1 MARAWR
7 GVKCAMMMGA
17 LRKNIMAQWRAN
29 EFSSMAHLWRNAG
42 AADVTPHVTEKV
54 TFKRHPNGQQ
64 KEAQERNERSSR
76 RFRQRVYIA

>member
-42 AADVTPHVTEKV
+42 AADETPM
-54 TFKRHPNGQQ
+54 
-64 KEAQERNERSSR
+64 
-76 RFRQRVYIA
+76 